1 MHLHE
6 CSHLNLL
13 LLLAGTWNEKERS
26 QGEGG
31 QIELCKAIGNSDQI
45 QIQQERAPQ
54 EGKSNREELT
64 RRGRDALPGSN
75 TRPTIRNGMCILFM
89 SLIKSLLEI
98 IVTSR
103 TGAVHVGQGCQ
114 T

>member
-54 EGKSNREELT
+54 EGKSNGEELT

-75 TRPTIRNGMCILFM
+75 TNSNNQKWNVFM